1 MCWIFNNR
9 PQFYKEIYTLKLP
22 WVFHM
27 RKYKWQFSVLH
38 CLNIQGHLVLSQ
50 MGYCLTFWLLSSFL
64 EKIFF
69 TRFIFFFTSIFFS
82 PVSTLL
88 NKIFDGFAYIMQKY
102 LRTAHGH
109 TVSAVNDVVSTCT
122 TIYVSCVISRTLCL
136 FWSVS
141 FSCVFKCI
149 QEQVNIK
156 ALKLCH

>member
-1 MCWIFNNR
+1 MTIQCLALFEYSRSPCLESDGILLNLLIIVF
-9 PQFYKEIYTLKLP
+9 FP
-22 WVFHM
+22 WKDFFHP
-27 RKYKWQFSVLH
+27 L
-38 CLNIQGHLVLSQ
+38 
-50 MGYCLTFWLLSSFL
+50 
-64 EKIFF
+64 
-69 TRFIFFFTSIFFS
+69 FIFFFTSIFFS

-149 QEQVNIK
+149 QEQVNVK